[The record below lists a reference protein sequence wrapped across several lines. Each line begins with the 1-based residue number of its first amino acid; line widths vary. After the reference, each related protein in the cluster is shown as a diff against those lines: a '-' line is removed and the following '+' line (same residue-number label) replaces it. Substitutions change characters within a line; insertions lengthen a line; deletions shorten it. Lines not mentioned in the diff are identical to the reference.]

1 MPPAGESA
9 EFVQEQL
16 RSLSSLLA
24 AGRAEEAS
32 ARAEILLGQGIAHPL
47 PLRLV
52 AARRQQA
59 GRFEEALA
67 LFERWT
73 RIAPDDPAAWDG
85 LARCRLA
92 ARRGEAALV
101 AFDRALAL
109 DPDHPALLSGKA
121 GALRD
126 LARDEEARAL
136 LRRARA
142 VAPGDFDARFNLALL
157 ARAAGDAGEARDLA
171 EGLVQDHGQ
180 LAAVRWLA
188 ARLALDAGDLDAA
201 SQHTQAVL
209 AAPGLAPAQRADAL
223 LMQSDVLDRQD
234 RPAEA
239 FAAAAEGKAIQ
250 NRLFAGRAAGREAE
264 ADKLLRLARA
274 FADARPTDWA
284 GVDAGPTSPDAPATH
299 VFLFGFPRSGTTL
312 LEQVLAGSDRVTA
325 LEEAPTFI
333 DHYTEF
339 LSTDEGLGR
348 LSRIDAAQAAHWRD
362 RYWRCVAAN
371 GGEVRGGVFLDKA
384 PAGALYMPL
393 VAKLFPSA
401 KILFAIRD
409 PRDVALSCFRHE
421 FQMNS
426 MTYAFTTL
434 EGAARCY
441 DANMRMVQAY
451 RAVLP
456 LDILD
461 TRHEALVED
470 FDGELAKIAAFIG
483 LDVTP
488 PMRDIAGTAGRRTVR
503 TPSADQV
510 RAGLNRQGLGRWRA
524 YARDLAPVRPILDPW
539 AARFGY
545 PPD

>member
-1 MPPAGESA
+1 MPPPGESA
-9 EFVQEQL
+9 ESMQKQL
-16 RSLSSLLA
+16 RALSSLLA
-24 AGRAEEAS
+24 AGRAEEAC
-32 ARAEILLGQGIAHPL
+32 ARAEALLAQGVVHPL

-73 RIAPDDPAAWDG
+73 RIAPDDPAGWDA
-85 LARCRLA
+85 LARCLLT
-92 ARRGEAALV
+92 ARRGEAALG

-109 DPDHPALLSGKA
+109 EPGHPALLSGKA

-126 LARDEEARAL
+126 LARDAEARAL
-136 LRRARA
+136 LRQALTA
-142 VAPGDFDARFNLALL
+142 APDLFDARFNLALL
-157 ARAAGDAGEARDLA
+157 ARAAGDADEARHLA
-171 EGLVQDHGQ
+171 EGLVKDHGQ

-188 ARLALDAGDLDAA
+188 ARIALDAGNLEVAGE
-201 SQHTQAVL
+201 QVRAVL
-209 AAPGLAPAQRADAL
+209 AAPGLAPAQRAEAF

-239 FAAAAEGKAIQ
+239 FAAASEGKAIQ
-250 NRLFAGRAAGREAE
+250 NQLFAGRAAGREGE

-274 FADARPTDWA
+274 FAGARAADWA
-284 GVDAGPTSPDAPATH
+284 GVDAEAASADAPSTH
-299 VFLFGFPRSGTTL
+299 VFLVGFPRSGTTL
-312 LEQVLAGSDRVTA
+312 LEQALAGNDRVTA
-325 LEEAPTFI
+325 LEEAPTFA

-339 LSTDEGLGR
+339 LSTDDGVRR

-362 RYWRCVAAN
+362 RYWRSVAAS
-371 GGEVRGGVFLDKA
+371 GGEVRGRVFVDKA
-384 PAGALYMPL
+384 PAGTLHLPL
-393 VAKLFPSA
+393 VAKLFPKA
-401 KILFAIRD
+401 RVLFALRD
-409 PRDVALSCFRHE
+409 PRDVTLSCFRHE

-441 DANMRMVQAY
+441 DANMRMMQAY

-456 LDILD
+456 LDVLE

-483 LDVTP
+483 LEVTP
-488 PMRDIAGTAGRRTVR
+488 SMRDIAGTAGRRTVR

-524 YARDLAPVRPILDPW
+524 YAGDLAPVLATLAPW
-539 AARFGY
+539 VARFGY